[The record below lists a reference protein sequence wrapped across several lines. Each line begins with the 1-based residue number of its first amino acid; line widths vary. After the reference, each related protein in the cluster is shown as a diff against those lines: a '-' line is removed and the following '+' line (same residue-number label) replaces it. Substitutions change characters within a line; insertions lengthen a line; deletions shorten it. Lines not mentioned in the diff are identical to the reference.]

1 MEFNYWNFKMKHYE
15 DNFAHDN
22 IPSQD
27 LQPDY
32 VFLDLPQFQRPEML
46 NCVDQLLDN
55 HIKKGR
61 GNNVCLRTL
70 EETWTYQD
78 LYEKANQIAHVLVD
92 DLGLQSGNRVIIRSA
107 NNPMMVACW
116 FAILKA
122 GGIVVATMP
131 LLRSKELTTIINCAE
146 ISHAICDSELSEE
159 MNLVISDFLQEVSFF
174 RNGSVP
180 KFGDSGLEQLM
191 ATKPITFDN
200 FHSKAESVALIGF
213 TSGTTGLPKM
223 TAHYHKDLLNICE
236 AFPNYSLQP
245 KQNDVFTGSPPIGF
259 TFGLGGLVLFPMY
272 FGASTFLIEKP
283 SPDLLLQAIQD
294 YKITICFTAPTAW
307 RIITTK
313 VNEFDI
319 SSLRKCVSAGE
330 TLPLKVWQDW
340 YETTGLK
347 IIDGIGATELLHI
360 FISSNETNIKPG
372 ATGLAITGYEA
383 KIIDTNGNEVP
394 RNQAGRLAVRGI
406 TGCKY
411 LNREEKQKEYV
422 ENGWN
427 LTGDIF
433 RQDEEG
439 YFWFVARGD
448 DMIIS
453 SGYNIAAIEVESVLL
468 THEEILECAVVGLP
482 DEERG
487 MLVCAHIVLKEKSKA
502 TNEFKYHI
510 QQWFKEVAAP
520 YKYPR
525 VIYFAE
531 ALPKTETG
539 KIQRFKLK

>member
-1 MEFNYWNFKMKHYE
+1 MIHY
-15 DNFAHDN
+15 DDHFAHDN
-22 IPSQD
+22 LPSLD

-32 VFLDLPQFQRPEML
+32 LGTDLSQFQHPEML
-46 NCVDQLLDN
+46 NCVDKLLDN
-55 HIKKGR
+55 HIKEGR
-61 GNNVCLRTL
+61 GANPCIRTF

-78 LYEKANQIAHVLVD
+78 VYEKANQIAHVLVD
-92 DLGLQSGNRVIIRSA
+92 DLGLKSGNRVLIRSA

-131 LLRSKELTTIINCAE
+131 LLRSKELTTIIDCAE
-146 ISHAICDSELSEE
+146 ISHAFCDSELADE
-159 MNLVISDFLQEVSFF
+159 MHLVKSNFLEKVSYYGNSQLENLMHSK
-174 RNGSVP
+174 P
-180 KFGDSGLEQLM
+180 K
-191 ATKPITFDN
+191 TFDN
-200 FHSKAESVALIGF
+200 YHSKADSVALIGF

-223 TAHYHKDLLNICE
+223 TSHYHKDILNICE
-236 AFPNYSLQP
+236 AFPQYSLQP
-245 KQNDVFTGSPPIGF
+245 TIDDIFTGSPPLGF

-283 SPDLLLQAIQD
+283 SPDLILQAIQEH
-294 YKITICFTAPTAW
+294 KITICFTAPTAW

-313 VNEFDI
+313 VAEFDI

-340 YETTGLK
+340 YDATGLK
-347 IIDGIGATELLHI
+347 IIDGIGATEMLHI
-360 FISSNETNIKPG
+360 FISSNETNMKPG
-372 ATGLAITGYEA
+372 ATGVAITGYEA
-383 KIIDTNGNEVP
+383 KIIDIDGNELP
-394 RNQAGRLAVRGI
+394 HNEPGRLAVRGI

-411 LNREEKQKEYV
+411 LNRIDKQKEYV

-427 LTGDIF
+427 ITGDVF
-433 RQDEEG
+433 RQDEDG

-468 THEEILECAVVGLP
+468 THEDILECAVVGLP

-487 MLVCAHIVLKEKSKA
+487 MLVCAHIVLKDQSKA
-502 TNEFKYHI
+502 TDAMKNRI
-510 QQWFKEVAAP
+510 QHWFKEVAAP

-525 VIYFAE
+525 VIFFTE
-531 ALPKTETG
+531 QLPKTETG
-539 KIQRFKLK
+539 KIQRFKLKKS

>member
-1 MEFNYWNFKMKHYE
+1 MKHY
-15 DNFAHDN
+15 DDSFAHDN
-22 IPSQD
+22 LPSTD

-32 VFLDLPQFQRPEML
+32 IFTDLPQFQHPEML
-46 NCVDQLLDN
+46 NCVHRLLDYHVEN
-55 HIKKGR
+55 GS
-61 GNNVCLRTL
+61 GNNICIRTF

-92 DLGLQSGNRVIIRSA
+92 DLGLKSGNRVLIRSA

-116 FAILKA
+116 YAILKA

-131 LLRSKELTTIINCAE
+131 LLRSKELTTIIDCAE
-146 ISHAICDSELSEE
+146 ISHALCDKELEE
-159 MNLVISDFLQEVSFF
+159 EIHLVKSPFLKQTCFYGNSQLENLMQSK
-174 RNGSVP
+174 P
-180 KFGDSGLEQLM
+180 KS
-191 ATKPITFDN
+191 FDN
-200 FHSKAESVALIGF
+200 YHSKSDSVALIGF

-223 TAHYHKDLLNICE
+223 TSHFHKDILNICE
-236 AFPNYSLQP
+236 CFPQYSLQP
-245 KQNDVFTGSPPIGF
+245 TPDDIFTGSPPIGF

-283 SPDLLLQAIQD
+283 SPDLLLKAIQEH
-294 YKITICFTAPTAW
+294 KITTCFTAPTAW

-319 SSLRKCVSAGE
+319 SSLRNCVSAGE

-340 YETTGLK
+340 YDATGLK
-347 IIDGIGATELLHI
+347 IIDGIGATEMLHI
-360 FISSNETNIKPG
+360 FISSNKDNMKPG
-372 ATGLAITGYEA
+372 ATGVAITGYEA
-383 KIIDTNGNEVP
+383 KIIDSQGNELP
-394 RNQAGRLAVRGI
+394 RNEAGRLAVRGI

-411 LNREEKQKEYV
+411 LNRIDKQKEYV
-422 ENGWN
+422 EKGWN
-427 LTGDIF
+427 ITGDIF
-433 RQDEEG
+433 RQDDDC

-453 SGYNIAAIEVESVLL
+453 AGYNIAAIEVESVLL
-468 THEEILECAVVGLP
+468 THEDILECAVVGLP

-487 MLVCAHIVLKEKSKA
+487 MLVCSHIVLKDKSKA
-502 TNEFKYHI
+502 TDAMKNRI
-510 QQWFKEVAAP
+510 QHWFKEVAAP

-525 VIYFAE
+525 VIYFTE
-531 ALPKTETG
+531 NLPKTETG

>member
-1 MEFNYWNFKMKHYE
+1 MKHFE
-15 DNFAHDN
+15 DNFAHN
-22 IPSQD
+22 NLPSQN

-32 VFLDLPQFQRPEML
+32 IFTDLPQFQHPEML
-46 NCVDQLLDN
+46 NCVEKLLDN
-55 HIKKGR
+55 HIKEGR
-61 GNNVCLRTL
+61 GNNICIRTF
-70 EETWTYQD
+70 EATWTYQD
-78 LYEKANQIAHVLVD
+78 LFEKANQIAHVLVE
-92 DLGLQSGNRVIIRSA
+92 DLGLKSGNRVLIRSA

-116 FAILKA
+116 YAILKA

-131 LLRSKELTTIINCAE
+131 LLRSKELTTIIDCAE
-146 ISHAICDSELSEE
+146 ISHCLCDASLEEEIHLVKSTFLKQICLFGNSQLEELMQSK
-159 MNLVISDFLQEVSFF
+159 
-174 RNGSVP
+174 P
-180 KFGDSGLEQLM
+180 K
-191 ATKPITFDN
+191 TFSN
-200 FHSKAESVALIGF
+200 YHSKADSLALIGF

-223 TAHYHKDLLNICE
+223 TSHYHKDILNICE
-236 AFPNYSLQP
+236 CFPQYSLQP
-245 KQNDVFTGSPPIGF
+245 TQKDIFTGSPPLGF

-283 SPDLLLQAIQD
+283 SPDHLLQAIQD
-294 YKITICFTAPTAW
+294 HKITICFTAPTAW
-307 RIITTK
+307 RVITTK
-313 VNEFDI
+313 VKEYDI

-340 YETTGLK
+340 YDATGLK
-347 IIDGIGATELLHI
+347 IIDGIGSTEILHI
-360 FISSNETNIKPG
+360 FISSNEENMKPG

-383 KIIDTNGNEVP
+383 KIVDQDGNELP
-394 RNQAGRLAVRGI
+394 TNEPGRLAVKGI

-411 LNREEKQKEYV
+411 LNREDKQLEYV

-427 LTGDIF
+427 ITGDIF

-439 YFWFVARGD
+439 YLWFVARGD

-468 THEEILECAVVGLP
+468 THEDILECAVVGLP

-487 MLVCAHIVLKEKSKA
+487 MLVCAHIVLKDMSKA
-502 TNEFKYHI
+502 TDVMKNRI
-510 QQWFKEVAAP
+510 QHWFKEVAAP

-525 VIYFAE
+525 VIYFTE
-531 ALPKTETG
+531 ELPKTETG

>member
-1 MEFNYWNFKMKHYE
+1 MKHYE
-15 DNFAHDN
+15 DNFAHSN
-22 IPSQD
+22 LPSLG

-32 VFLDLPQFQRPEML
+32 IFTDLPQFQHSELL
-46 NCVDQLLDN
+46 NCVEKLLDN
-55 HIKKGR
+55 HIKEGR
-61 GNNVCLRTL
+61 GNNICIRTF

-78 LYEKANQIAHVLVD
+78 LFEKANQIAHVLVEN
-92 DLGLQSGNRVIIRSA
+92 LGLVSGNRVLIRSA
-107 NNPMMVACW
+107 NNPMMVVCW

-131 LLRSKELTTIINCAE
+131 LLRSKELTTMIECAE
-146 ISHAICDSELSEE
+146 ISHCFCDAALEEEIKLVKSNFLKKTCFYGNSQLEELMQAKPKTFNNYNSK
-159 MNLVISDFLQEVSFF
+159 SDSL
-174 RNGSVP
+174 
-180 KFGDSGLEQLM
+180 
-191 ATKPITFDN
+191 
-200 FHSKAESVALIGF
+200 ALIGF

-223 TAHYHKDLLNICE
+223 TSHYHKDILNICE
-236 AFPNYSLQP
+236 CFPSYSLQP
-245 KQNDVFTGSPPIGF
+245 TVNDIFTGSPPLGF

-283 SPDLLLQAIQD
+283 SPELLLKAIQD

-313 VNEFDI
+313 VKDFDI

-340 YETTGLK
+340 HEETGLK
-347 IIDGIGATELLHI
+347 IIDGIGSTEILHI
-360 FISSNETNIKPG
+360 FISSNEENMKPG
-372 ATGLAITGYEA
+372 ATGLAVTGYAA
-383 KIIDTNGNEVP
+383 KIMGLDGKEVP
-394 RNQAGRLAVRGI
+394 ANEPGRLAIKGI

-411 LNREEKQKEYV
+411 LNREDKQREYV

-427 LTGDIF
+427 ITGDIF
-433 RQDEEG
+433 RQDEDG

-453 SGYNIAAIEVESVLL
+453 SGYNIGAVEVESVLL
-468 THEEILECAVVGLP
+468 THEDILECAVIGIP
-482 DEERG
+482 DEDRG
-487 MLVCAHIVLKEKSKA
+487 MLVCAHIVLKDQSKA
-502 TNEFKYHI
+502 TDAMKNCI
-510 QQWFKEVAAP
+510 QHWFKEVAAP

-525 VIYFAE
+525 VIHFID

>member
-1 MEFNYWNFKMKHYE
+1 MKHYE
-15 DNFAHDN
+15 DNFAHVN
-22 IPSQD
+22 LPSLD
-27 LQPDY
+27 LQPNY
-32 VFLDLPQFQRPEML
+32 IFTELPQFQHPEML
-46 NCVDQLLDN
+46 NCVHRLLDYRIEN
-55 HIKKGR
+55 
-61 GNNVCLRTL
+61 GNGSNICIRTFT
-70 EETWTYQD
+70 ETWTYQD
-78 LYEKANQIAHVLVD
+78 VFEKANQIAHVLVN
-92 DLGLQSGNRVIIRSA
+92 DLGLKSGNRVLLRSA

-116 FAILKA
+116 FAVLKV

-131 LLRSKELTTIINCAE
+131 LLRTKELKTIIDCAE

-159 MNLVISDFLQEVSFF
+159 IQMVTSDFLQKISFY
-174 RNGSVP
+174 RNS
-180 KFGDSGLEQLM
+180 DLEKLM
-191 ATKPITFDN
+191 ETKPKTFDN
-200 FHSKAESVALIGF
+200 YHSKSDSIALIGF

-223 TAHYHKDLLNICE
+223 TSHYHKDVLNICE
-236 AFPNYSLQP
+236 AFPQYSLQP
-245 KQNDVFTGSPPIGF
+245 TSTDIFTGSPPLGF

-283 SPDLLLQAIQD
+283 SPDILLQAIQD

-313 VNEFDI
+313 VTDFNI

-330 TLPLKVWQDW
+330 TLPVKVWQDW
-340 YETTGLK
+340 YDATGLK
-347 IIDGIGATELLHI
+347 IIDGIGATEMLHI
-360 FISSNETNIKPG
+360 FISSNEENMKPG
-372 ATGLAITGYEA
+372 ATGVAITGYEA
-383 KIIDTNGNEVP
+383 KIIDANGNELP
-394 RNQAGRLAVRGI
+394 RNNAGKLAVRGI

-433 RQDEEG
+433 RQDEDG
-439 YFWFVARGD
+439 FFWFIARGD

-468 THEEILECAVVGLP
+468 THEDILECAIVGLP

-487 MLVCAHIVLKEKSKA
+487 MLVCAHIVLKDKSNA
-502 TNEFKYHI
+502 TDAMKNRI
-510 QQWFKEVAAP
+510 QHWFKEVAAP

-525 VIYFAE
+525 IINFVE
-531 ALPKTETG
+531 SLPKTETG

>member
-1 MEFNYWNFKMKHYE
+1 MKHYE
-15 DNFAHDN
+15 DNFAHN
-22 IPSQD
+22 SLPNLN

-32 VFLDLPQFQRPEML
+32 IFTDLQQFQHPEIL
-46 NCVDQLLDN
+46 NCVERLLDS
-55 HIKKGR
+55 HIKN
-61 GNNVCLRTL
+61 GNGDAICIQTFD
-70 EETWTYQD
+70 EKWTYND
-78 LYEKANQIAHVLVD
+78 LFEKANQIAHVLID
-92 DLGLQSGNRVIIRSA
+92 DLGLKSGNRVLIRSA

-116 FAILKA
+116 FAVLKA

-131 LLRSKELTTIINCAE
+131 LLRSKELTTIIDCAE
-146 ISHAICDSELSEE
+146 ISHAFCDNSLAEE
-159 MNLVISDFLQEVSFF
+159 MNLVKSSFLKKICLYRESELEKLMKDK
-174 RNGSVP
+174 P
-180 KFGDSGLEQLM
+180 K
-191 ATKPITFDN
+191 TFSN
-200 FHSKAESVALIGF
+200 YHSKSDSIALIGF

-223 TAHYHKDLLNICE
+223 TAHYHQDILNICE
-236 AFPNYSLQP
+236 ACPTYSLQP
-245 KQNDVFTGSPPIGF
+245 TSNDVFTGSPPLGF

-283 SPDLLLQAIQD
+283 TPDLLLQAIQD
-294 YKITICFTAPTAW
+294 FKVTICFTAPTAW

-313 VNEFDI
+313 AKDYNT

-330 TLPLKVWQDW
+330 TLPLKVWEDW
-340 YETTGLK
+340 YNETGLK
-347 IIDGIGATELLHI
+347 IIDGIGATEMLHI
-360 FISSNETNIKPG
+360 FISSNENNMKPG
-372 ATGLAITGYEA
+372 STGVAITGYEA
-383 KIIDTNGNEVP
+383 KIIDIHGNELP
-394 RNQAGRLAVRGI
+394 RNEAGKLAVRGI

-411 LNREEKQKEYV
+411 LNREEKQLEYV

-433 RQDEEG
+433 RQDEDDF
-439 YFWFVARGD
+439 FWFVARGD

-468 THEEILECAVVGLP
+468 THEDILECAVVGLP

-487 MLVCAHIVLKEKSKA
+487 MLVCAHIILKEKDKA
-502 TNEFKYHI
+502 TDELKKSI

-525 VIYFAE
+525 IINFIDV
-531 ALPKTETG
+531 LPKTETG

>member
-1 MEFNYWNFKMKHYE
+1 MKHYA

-22 IPSQD
+22 LPSPD

-32 VFLDLPQFQRPEML
+32 IFLDLPQFHQPEML
-46 NCVDQLLDN
+46 NCVDLLLDN
-55 HIKKGR
+55 HIKEGR
-61 GNNVCLRTL
+61 GNTICIRTF
-70 EETWTYQD
+70 ENTWTYQD
-78 LYEKANQIAHVLVD
+78 LFEKANQIAHVLVE
-92 DLGLQSGNRVIIRSA
+92 DLGLKSGNRVLIRSA
-107 NNPMMVACW
+107 NNPMMVAVW
-116 FAILKA
+116 YAVLKA

-131 LLRSKELTTIINCAE
+131 LLRAKELTTIIDCAE
-146 ISHAICDSELSEE
+146 ITHAICDHSLADE
-159 MNLVISDFLQEVSFF
+159 MHLVKSDYLQ
-174 RNGSVP
+174 SVC
-180 KFGDSGLEQLM
+180 FYGNSQLEALM
-191 ATKPITFDN
+191 QNKPTTFTNYRTKSD
-200 FHSKAESVALIGF
+200 SVALIGF

-223 TAHYHKDLLNICE
+223 TSHFHKDIVNICE
-236 AFPNYSLQP
+236 AFPAYSLHP
-245 KQNDVFTGSPPIGF
+245 TADDIFTGSPPLGF

-283 SPDLLLQAIQD
+283 SPDMLLQAIQD

-313 VNEFDI
+313 VADFDI

-340 YETTGLK
+340 YDATGLK
-347 IIDGIGATELLHI
+347 IIDGIGATEMLHI
-360 FISSNETNIKPG
+360 FISSNEANMKPG
-372 ATGLAITGYEA
+372 ATGVAITGYEA
-383 KIIDTNGNEVP
+383 KIVDKEGNDVPTNEP
-394 RNQAGRLAVRGI
+394 GRLVVRGI

-411 LNREEKQKEYV
+411 LNRIDKQKEYV

-427 LTGDIF
+427 VTGDIF

-468 THEEILECAVVGLP
+468 THEDILECAVVGLP

-487 MLVCAHIVLKEKSKA
+487 MLVCAHIVLKEQSKA
-502 TNEFKYHI
+502 TDNMKNHI
-510 QQWFKEVAAP
+510 QHWFKEVAAP

-525 VIYFAE
+525 VIYFTE
-531 ALPKTETG
+531 TLPKTETG

>member
-1 MEFNYWNFKMKHYE
+1 MKHYE
-15 DNFAHDN
+15 DNFAHN
-22 IPSQD
+22 SLPAPE

-32 VFLDLPQFQRPEML
+32 TFLDLPQFQHPDML
-46 NCVDQLLDN
+46 NCVDRLLDF
-55 HIKKGR
+55 HIR
-61 GNNVCLRTL
+61 NGNGDATCIQTFD
-70 EETWTYQD
+70 EKWTYND
-78 LYEKANQIAHVLVD
+78 VYEKANQIAHVLVE
-92 DLGLQSGNRVIIRSA
+92 DLGLKSGNRVLIRSA

-131 LLRSKELTTIINCAE
+131 LLRSKELTTIIECAE
-146 ISHAICDSELSEE
+146 ISHVLCDSTLLEE
-159 MNLVISDFLQEVSFF
+159 MELVDSSFLKRICYYKNSE
-174 RNGSVP
+174 
-180 KFGDSGLEQLM
+180 LEDLM
-191 ATKPITFDN
+191 ASKPKTFNNYHTKSD
-200 FHSKAESVALIGF
+200 SVALIGF

-223 TAHYHKDLLNICE
+223 TAHYHKDILNICE
-236 AFPNYSLQP
+236 AFPPYSLQP
-245 KQNDVFTGSPPIGF
+245 TSSDVFTGSPPLGF

-272 FGASTFLIEKP
+272 FGASTFLIEKLT
-283 SPDLLLQAIQD
+283 PDLLLKAIQD
-294 YKITICFTAPTAW
+294 YKVTVCFTAPTAW

-313 VNEFDI
+313 VKEYDI

-330 TLPLKVWQDW
+330 TLPLKVWEDW
-340 YETTGLK
+340 YNETGLK
-347 IIDGIGATELLHI
+347 IIDGIGATEMLHI
-360 FISSNETNIKPG
+360 FISSNEGNMKPG
-372 ATGLAITGYEA
+372 STGVAVTGYEA
-383 KIIDTNGNEVP
+383 KIIDLKGNEVP
-394 RNQAGRLAVRGI
+394 RNTPGRLAVRGI

-411 LNREEKQKEYV
+411 LNREEKQREYV

-433 RQDEEG
+433 RQDEDG
-439 YFWFVARGD
+439 HFWFVARGD

-468 THEEILECAVVGLP
+468 THDEILECAVVGLP

-487 MLVCAHIVLKEKSKA
+487 MLVCAHIVLKEKHKA
-502 TNEFKYHI
+502 TDELAKDI

-525 VIYFAE
+525 VINFTDN
-531 ALPKTETG
+531 LPKTETG